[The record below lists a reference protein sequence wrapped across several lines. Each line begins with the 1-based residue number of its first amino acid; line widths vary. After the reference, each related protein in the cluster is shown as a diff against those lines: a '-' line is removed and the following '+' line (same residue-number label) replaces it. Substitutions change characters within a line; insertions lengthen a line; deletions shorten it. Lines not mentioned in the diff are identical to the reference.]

1 MKRRII
7 QYTTVVLAFLAGMIF
22 MTYMTRMGNR
32 DMTGDMAQ
40 AQLPVV
46 HAEQDGVLYNEMHGY
61 VEDMDGASMR
71 DSVIGVSED
80 HKVGLALEKY
90 NAQIKSVSYE
100 VRSLDMSRLIEGG
113 DDLQAEDDGKVSA
126 HFSDTQRSSDPGRRI
141 SSGTE
146 GTDRRSGSG
155 TVLFNTDLSGNES
168 CAGLRGFC
176 TAVS

>member
-1 MKRRII
+1 MKRTII

-46 HAEQDGVLYNEMHGY
+46 YAEQDGVLYNEMHGY

-113 DDLQAEDDGKVSA
+113 RRWKVSA
-126 HFSDTQRSSDPGRRI
+126 CFADTQRSSDSGRRI
-141 SSGTE
+141 SSGIE
-146 GTDRRSGSG
+146 STDRRSGSG
-155 TVLFNTDLSGNES
+155 KVLLDTDLPGNES
-168 CAGLRGFC
+168 CAGLRRFC

>member
-1 MKRRII
+1 MKRTII

-46 HAEQDGVLYNEMHGY
+46 YAEQDGVLYNEMHGY

-100 VRSLDMSRLIEGG
+100 AQALCSLHLPVIPPVR
-113 DDLQAEDDGKVSA
+113 KVLYCPA
-126 HFSDTQRSSDPGRRI
+126 
-141 SSGTE
+141 
-146 GTDRRSGSG
+146 
-155 TVLFNTDLSGNES
+155 
-168 CAGLRGFC
+168 
-176 TAVS
+176 